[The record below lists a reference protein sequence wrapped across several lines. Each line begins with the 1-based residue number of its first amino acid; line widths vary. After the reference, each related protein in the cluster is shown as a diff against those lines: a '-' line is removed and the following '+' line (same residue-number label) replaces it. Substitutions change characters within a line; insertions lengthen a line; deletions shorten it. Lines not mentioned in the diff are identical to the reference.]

1 MDSSMIQILV
11 KSNKVILLN
20 LSMLIM

>member
-1 MDSSMIQILV
+1 MIQILV